1 MRKVLLT
8 TTALVALGGVSAA
21 SALDITGYQRFS
33 YTSWDD
39 TGGTAETGGANDSSF
54 YDRNRL
60 NLTHSLTSDNGLTV
74 SGYYRIQDLG
84 EAYNDISVAGDFGTL
99 SFGNRS
105 TAGASIYTSVINNG
119 DYLFRTGQTAATD
132 FAGVNTNPMATST
145 DGAAAMSAT
154 YASPNFNG
162 LSFMVTY
169 QDGGSAAAT
178 SNDATEM
185 GVNYGGSMGDSAFSV
200 HYLNNDIGDT
210 TGTAGDEEE
219 RQQYGFDF
227 NTGPLGFVFQRE
239 VASTKNTSG
248 VETAEI
254 KTNEYAVKYQATDAV
269 NIGIIKLA
277 SDDKLD
283 TTNNPKLDQMVYGL
297 NYSVFPGFMLQA
309 SHTTFDYEGATN
321 NEGSATTVGLR
332 IDF

>member
-8 TTALVALGGVSAA
+8 TTALVALGGISAA

-39 TGGTAETGGANDSSF
+39 TGGTAETGGANDSGF

-60 NLTHSLTSDNGLTV
+60 NFSHSLTSDNGLTV
-74 SGYYRIQDLG
+74 SGYYRVQDLA
-84 EAYNDISVAGDFGTL
+84 EALNSIYVDGDFGSL
-99 SFGNRS
+99 RFGNRG
-105 TAGASIYTSVINNG
+105 TAGGSIYTSVINNG
-119 DYLFRTGQTAATD
+119 DYLFRTGQTFT
-132 FAGVNTNPMATST
+132 GVNTSPMAQSS
-145 DGAAAMSAT
+145 DAAAAMSAT
-154 YASPNFNG
+154 YASPNFSG
-162 LSFMVTY
+162 LSFMATY

-178 SNDATEM
+178 GNDATEL
-185 GVNYGGSMGDSAFSV
+185 GVNYAGSMGDSSFSI

-210 TGTAGDEEE
+210 TGAAGDEEE

-227 NTGPLGFVFQRE
+227 NTGPFGFVFQRE
-239 VASTKNTSG
+239 VASTKNTAG
-248 VETAEI
+248 AETAEI

-297 NYSVFPGFMLQA
+297 NYNVFPGFMLQA

>member
-1 MRKVLLT
+1 MRKILLT

-21 SALDITGYQRFS
+21 SALDISGYQRFS
-33 YTSWDD
+33 YSSWDD
-39 TGGTAETGGANDSSF
+39 TLSDEDGGANDSAF

-60 NLTHSLTSDNGLTV
+60 NFSHSISSDNGLTV
-74 SGYYRIQDLG
+74 GGYYRVQDLG
-84 EAYNDISVAGDFGTL
+84 EVYNDISVAGDFGTM
-99 SFGNRS
+99 SFGNTN

-119 DYLFRTGQTAATD
+119 DYLFRTGQT
-132 FAGVNTNPMATST
+132 FAGVNTSPMATST
-145 DGAAAMSAT
+145 DAAAAMSAT

-162 LSFMVTY
+162 LSFMVSY

-178 SNDATEM
+178 GNDATEL
-185 GVNYGGSMGDSAFSV
+185 GVNYAGSMGDSSFSV

-210 TGTAGDEEE
+210 TGTAGDEQE

-239 VASTKNTSG
+239 VASTKNTVG

-254 KTNEYAVKYQATDAV
+254 KTNEYAVKYQATDAI
-269 NIGIIKLA
+269 NFGIIKLA

-283 TTNNPKLDQMVYGL
+283 TTNNPKLDQMVYGV
-297 NYSVFPGFMLQA
+297 NYIVFPGFRLQA

>member
-33 YTSWDD
+33 HTSWDD

-54 YDRNRL
+54 YDRQRL

-74 SGYYRIQDLG
+74 SGYYRIQDLA
-84 EAYNDISVAGDFGTL
+84 ESYNDISVAGDFGTL
-99 SFGNRS
+99 SFGNRN

-119 DYLFRTGQTAATD
+119 DYLFRTGQTFT
-132 FAGVNTNPMATST
+132 GVNTSPMAQSS
-145 DGAAAMSAT
+145 DAAAAMSAT
-154 YASPNFNG
+154 YASPNFSG
-162 LSFMVTY
+162 LSFMATF

-178 SNDATEM
+178 GNDATEL
-185 GVNYGGSMGDSAFSV
+185 GINYGGSMGDSSFSV

-239 VASTKNTSG
+239 VASTKNTAG

-254 KTNEYAVKYQATDAV
+254 KTNEYALKYQATDAINV
-269 NIGIIKLA
+269 GIIKLA

-283 TTNNPKLDQMVYGL
+283 TTNNPKLDQMVYGV
-297 NYSVFPGFMLQA
+297 NYTVFPGFLLQA

>member
-39 TGGTAETGGANDSSF
+39 TGGTAETGGANDSAF

-60 NLTHSLTSDNGLTV
+60 NFSHSLTSDNGLTV
-74 SGYYRIQDLG
+74 SGYYRVQDLA
-84 EAYNDISVAGDFGTL
+84 EALNSIYVNGDFGSL
-99 SFGNRS
+99 RFGNRG

-119 DYLFRTGQTAATD
+119 DYLFRTGQTFD
-132 FAGVNTNPMATST
+132 GVNTSPMATSS

-162 LSFMVTY
+162 LTFMATY

-178 SNDATEM
+178 GNDATEL
-185 GVNYGGSMGDSAFSV
+185 GVNYAGSMGDSSFSV

-210 TGTAGDEEE
+210 TGVAGDEQE

-227 NTGPLGFVFQRE
+227 NTGPFGFVFQRE
-239 VASTKNTSG
+239 VASTKNTAG
-248 VETAEI
+248 AETAEI

-269 NIGIIKLA
+269 NVGIIKLA

-297 NYSVFPGFMLQA
+297 NYTVFPGFLLQA

>member
-21 SALDITGYQRFS
+21 SALDIAGYQRFS
-33 YTSWDD
+33 YSSWDD
-39 TGGTAETGGANDSSF
+39 TGGTAESGGANDSGF

-60 NLTHSLTSDNGLTV
+60 NLTHSISRDNGLTV
-74 SGYYRIQDLG
+74 SGYYRIQDLA
-84 EAYNDISVAGDFGTL
+84 ESYNDISVAGNFGTL
-99 SFGNRS
+99 SFGNTN

-119 DYLFRTGQTAATD
+119 DYLYRTGQT
-132 FAGVNTNPMATST
+132 FAGVNGSPMATSS
-145 DGAAAMSAT
+145 DAAAAMSAT

-169 QDGGSAAAT
+169 QDAGSAAAT
-178 SNDATEM
+178 GNDATEM
-185 GVNYGGSMGDSAFSV
+185 GVNYGGSMGDSSFSV

-227 NTGPLGFVFQRE
+227 NTGPFGFVFQRE
-239 VASTKNTSG
+239 VASTKDTTG
-248 VETAEI
+248 TETAEI
-254 KTNEYAVKYQATDAV
+254 KTNEYAVKYQATDAINV
-269 NIGIIKLA
+269 GVIKLA

-283 TTNNPKLDQMVYGL
+283 TTNNPKLDQMVYAV
-297 NYSVFPGFMLQA
+297 NYVVFPGFRLQA
-309 SHTTFDYEGATN
+309 SHATFDYEGATN
-321 NEGSATTVGLR
+321 NEGSSTTVGLR
-332 IDF
+332 VDF